1 MMQAKMICH
10 PDFEH
15 VMPKNDVFHK
25 EIDRRKMPPVERKYL
40 NRHILFR
47 KKVSL
52 AKAESAVLRITAD
65 DYYKLYINGKF
76 VTQGPAP
83 SYPNCYY
90 YNEIDV
96 KDYLR
101 EGENVIAVH
110 TYYQGLINRVWV
122 SGDMRE
128 MMWCEL
134 LLNGE
139 CALVSD
145 ETWLCADHM
154 GYSVMGKVGYDT
166 AFLERYDSR
175 APEAAFASSDF
186 DDSAWMHACVSAH
199 ADHVLKKQPSKQLMI
214 YEMSFAEVKRTKG
227 HIFADLGREVV
238 GYPKITATGNAGDI
252 VTIKLGEELNP
263 DGTVRFDMRC
273 NCRYEEELILA
284 DGISTLSQYDYKA
297 FRYMELEFPQTVTIT
312 EMGVTV
318 RHYPCEEKAVYT
330 TENEDLRKILRL
342 CADTVKYGAQEVFVD
357 CPTREKGQYMGDVS
371 VAARAHATLTR
382 DTSFMKKAILDF
394 CHSRFISEG
403 LMAVSTSAYMQ
414 EIADYSLQFP
424 AQICW
429 VYAMD
434 GDLAFLKEV
443 HPYAEAVYVYFLRY
457 VDETGLLNGVD
468 EKWNLVDW
476 PHNLRDGYDFPLTT
490 PIGKGRHNVINA
502 FWCGF
507 LDSLDELRGYLSLE
521 PTGRAKATKDAFRA
535 SFYSEETGFY
545 CDSEEKT
552 HSAVHSNLL
561 PLLFDIGT
569 EDAALCERIVALIEK
584 KGLRSMGVYM
594 AYFTL
599 AALMKNGRRD
609 LAEKLAT
616 DKDAWL
622 LMLSEGATTTFEAW
636 GKDQKTNCSL
646 FHPWA
651 TAPLIVFADNTRIY

>member
-1 MMQAKMICH
+1 MQAKFICH
-10 PDFEH
+10 PDFES

-83 SYPNCYY
+83 SYPNSYY

-96 KDYLR
+96 KDYLC
-101 EGENVIAVH
+101 EGGNVIAVH

-134 LLNGE
+134 FLDDE

-175 APEAAFASSDF
+175 ASEAAFASPDF
-186 DDSAWMHACVSAH
+186 DDSSWMHASISAG
-199 ADHVLKKQPSKQLMI
+199 ADHVLKKQPSKQLML
-214 YEMSFAEVKRTKG
+214 YEIPFLDVKRTKG

-273 NCRYEEELILA
+273 NCRYEEEWILA

-297 FRYMELEFPQTVTIT
+297 FRYMELDFPQTVSIT

-318 RHYPCEEKAVYT
+318 RHYPCAEKAIYT
-330 TENEDLRKILRL
+330 TDNEDLKKILRL

-371 VAARAHATLTR
+371 VAARAHATLTQ

-434 GDLAFLKEV
+434 GDVEFLKEV
-443 HPYAEAVYVYFLRY
+443 HPYAEAVYEYFLRY

-476 PHNLRDGYDFPLTT
+476 PVNLRDGYDFPLTT

-507 LDSLDELRGYLSLE
+507 IDSLDELRGYLSLA
-521 PTGRAKATKDAFRA
+521 PTGRAKVTKDAFRA
-535 SFYSEETGFY
+535 SFYSEETGLY

-569 EDAALCERIVALIEK
+569 EDAALCERIVNLIEE

-616 DKDAWL
+616 DRDAWL

>member
-1 MMQAKMICH
+1 MNAKMICH
-10 PDFEH
+10 PDFENII
-15 VMPKNDVFHK
+15 PKNDIFHK
-25 EIDRRKMPPVERKYL
+25 EMDRRKPMPTDRKYL

-47 KKVSL
+47 KKAHL
-52 AKAESAVLRITAD
+52 PKGEKAVLRITAD
-65 DYYKLYINGKF
+65 DYYKLYINGRF

-90 YNEIDV
+90 YNELDV
-96 KDYLR
+96 SEYLCC
-101 EGENVIAVH
+101 GENVFAVH

-122 SGDMRE
+122 SGDLRE

-134 LLNGE
+134 TLDDE
-139 CALVSD
+139 TVLVSD
-145 ETWLCADHM
+145 ESWLCADHT

-175 APEAAFASSDF
+175 AKEVAFASSDF
-186 DDSAWMHACVSAH
+186 DDSEWTNACIFQN
-199 ADHVLKKQPSKQLMI
+199 ADHQLQKQPSKQLLI
-214 YEMSFAEVKRTKG
+214 YEMPFETVKCEAG
-227 HIFADLGREVV
+227 HLFADLGREVV
-238 GYPKITATGNAGDI
+238 GYPKILAKGNAGDV
-252 VTIKLGEELNP
+252 VTIHLGEELND
-263 DGTVRFDMRC
+263 DGSVRFDMRC
-273 NCRYEEELILA
+273 NCRYEEEWILA
-284 DGISTLSQYDYKA
+284 DGVCSLSQYDYKA
-297 FRYMELEFPQTVTIT
+297 FRYMELIFPPHVEIK
-312 EMGVTV
+312 EVGVTV
-318 RHYPCEEKAVYT
+318 RHYPCEEKATYT
-330 TENEDLRKILRL
+330 TDNEDLKKILRL

-382 DTSFMKKAILDF
+382 DTTFMKKAILDF

-403 LMAVSTSAYMQ
+403 LMAVSTGAYMQ

-429 VYAMD
+429 VYTMD
-434 GDLAFLKEV
+434 GDIDFLKTV
-443 HPYAEAVYVYFLRY
+443 YPYAEAVYHYFLDY
-457 VDETGLLNGVD
+457 VDETGLLNAVT

-476 PHNLRDGYDFPLTT
+476 PHNLRDGYDFPITI
-490 PIGKGRHNVINA
+490 PVGEGRHNVINA

-507 LDSLDELRGYLSLE
+507 LASFDELRSHLSLP
-521 PTGRAKATKDAFRA
+521 PTGRTEMTKEAFRKA
-535 SFYSEETGFY
+535 FYSEETGLY
-545 CDSEEKT
+545 CDSESKT

-569 EDAALCERIVALIEK
+569 EDGTLCERIISLIET

-599 AALMKNGRRD
+599 AALMKCGKRA

-616 DKDAWL
+616 DPDAWL

-636 GKDQKTNCSL
+636 GKDQKGNCSL

-651 TAPLIVFADNTRIY
+651 TAPLIVFADDTRFY